1 MVPGVFLWFFMV
13 TGRFGLVPSWFLVF
27 KVPGW
32 FLWFQVGFYDLSWF
46 QVDFSWLEVGFHGY
60 RSVFM
65 VPGRFSWFFMVPGC
79 FFHIENTIKLYSDP
93 AIQSRP
99 CRP

>member
-13 TGRFGLVPSWFLVF
+13 TGRFVLVPSWFLVF

-46 QVDFSWLEVGFHGY
+46 QVL
-60 RSVFM
+60 FM
-65 VPGRFSWFFMVPGC
+65 VPGGFFMVRGGFLWLQVGFSWF
-79 FFHIENTIKLYSDP
+79 
-93 AIQSRP
+93 
-99 CRP
+99 

>member
-1 MVPGVFLWFFMV
+1 MVPGVFFMV
-13 TGRFGLVPSWFLVF
+13 FHGHRSVCLGSKLVF

-60 RSVFM
+60 RSEIM
-65 VPGRFSWFFMVPGC
+65 A
-79 FFHIENTIKLYSDP
+79 FHG
-93 AIQSRP
+93 SRWGFHG
-99 CRP
+99 